1 MPYNTRSVTRER
13 NATRERNT
21 AGAIAKNEVKC
32 GYFTRS
38 KVPKMD
44 DIKDSNETRFVK
56 TCKWYV
62 NEIENKNT
70 HNEKI
75 TIFNDFMGF
84 LFANKKILDSLIYY
98 GIKSAAIEKI
108 INIHNTCENVRE
120 LSNNWHIWLTGRPIK
135 IK

>member
-98 GIKSAAIEKI
+98 GFKSAAIEKI